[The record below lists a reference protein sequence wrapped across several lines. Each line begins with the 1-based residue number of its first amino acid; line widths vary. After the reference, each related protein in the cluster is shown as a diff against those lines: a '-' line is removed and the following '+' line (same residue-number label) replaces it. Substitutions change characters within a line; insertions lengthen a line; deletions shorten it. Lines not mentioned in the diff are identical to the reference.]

1 MQVAAFLATSFLV
14 SLVLTRVLASP
25 RAFIK
30 IIDMPNP
37 RSLHARATPRTG
49 GVAILTA
56 LLFTTASL
64 LLAARSGAI
73 GGLARE
79 AALDIRHRDLLVT
92 LVALTVLAGVS
103 LWDDRHHVSPIPR
116 LITHAL
122 AAAAVMWAGDL
133 TITGF
138 SLPFFGVVTLGHSSY
153 AFTFLFIV
161 WMTNLYNFMDGA
173 DGLAGGMTL
182 LGFSFLGAGAW
193 MSGDE
198 ALAIDCA
205 IVAAAGGAFLL
216 FNFPPARL
224 FMGDAGSIPLGFL
237 AAAFALAGW
246 RDGDWPSWFPAVVF
260 APFITDATLTLV
272 KRLASR
278 ERIWEAHNHH
288 YYQRLV
294 RMGWGHRKT
303 ALAEYALMLGCGT
316 TALWALREPL
326 YLQLCA
332 LLALVALHALLA
344 LRVDSAWRHRPN
356 KPIESA

>member
-1 MQVAAFLATSFLV
+1 MPDVAFVSPVASALVTLLLIAWMLSAREGLPLDVPNQRSLHVRPVPRSGGIAMMAGIFAGFALMQTPLAVVSSAAVLVAFSHFDDALGLPVALRLAVQVAAAT
-14 SLVLTRVLASP
+14 
-25 RAFIK
+25 AFAYSTL
-30 IIDMPNP
+30 P
-37 RSLHARATPRTG
+37 A
-49 GVAILTA
+49 TA
-56 LLFTTASL
+56 LP
-64 LLAARSGAI
+64 
-73 GGLARE
+73 
-79 AALDIRHRDLLVT
+79 LLV
-92 LVALTVLAGVS
+92 
-103 LWDDRHHVSPIPR
+103 P
-116 LITHAL
+116 LI
-122 AAAAVMWAGDL
+122 
-133 TITGF
+133 
-138 SLPFFGVVTLGHSSY
+138 LGI
-153 AFTFLFIV
+153 L

-182 LGFSFLGAGAW
+182 LGFSFLGTGAW

-198 ALAIDCA
+198 ALAVDCA

-246 RDGDWPSWFPAVVF
+246 RDGDWPFWFPAAAF
-260 APFITDATLTLV
+260 APFVADATLTLV

-303 ALAEYALMLGCGT
+303 ALAEYALMLACGA

-344 LRVDSAWRHRPN
+344 LTVDSAWRHRQN
-356 KPIESA
+356 KPFESA

>member
-1 MQVAAFLATSFLV
+1 MPDVAFVSPITSALVTLLLIAWMLRAREGLPLDVPNRRSLHVLPVPRSGGIAMMAGVFAGFALMQTPLAVVLSAAVLVAFSHFDDALGLPVWLRLVVQVAAATGFAYGTLP
-14 SLVLTRVLASP
+14 A
-25 RAFIK
+25 
-30 IIDMPNP
+30 M
-37 RSLHARATPRTG
+37 
-49 GVAILTA
+49 A
-56 LLFTTASL
+56 LP
-64 LLAARSGAI
+64 
-73 GGLARE
+73 
-79 AALDIRHRDLLVT
+79 LLV
-92 LVALTVLAGVS
+92 
-103 LWDDRHHVSPIPR
+103 P
-116 LITHAL
+116 LI
-122 AAAAVMWAGDL
+122 
-133 TITGF
+133 
-138 SLPFFGVVTLGHSSY
+138 LGI
-153 AFTFLFIV
+153 L

-182 LGFSFLGAGAW
+182 LGFSFLGTGAW

-237 AAAFALAGW
+237 AAAFAVAGW
-246 RDGDWPSWFPAVVF
+246 RDGDWPSWFPAAAF

-272 KRLASR
+272 KRLASGD
-278 ERIWEAHNHH
+278 RIWEAHNQH

-303 ALAEYALMLGCGT
+303 ALAEYALMLACGA
-316 TALWALREPL
+316 TALWALSEPL

-344 LRVDSAWRHRPN
+344 LRVDSAWRLRQN
-356 KPIESA
+356 KPFESA